1 VQLNQTA
8 VLKNITTL
16 QCETAVYTTDYPAKR
31 RSDDNGVVCCQRLL
45 KLRLS
50 TSNILILLSLA
61 FL

>member
-1 VQLNQTA
+1 MSKL
-8 VLKNITTL
+8 
-16 QCETAVYTTDYPAKR
+16 PKR